1 MAEQNKKI
9 CECTT
14 EFGYC
19 PMIPDGPCRTCYGGK
34 PPENSPNRANYDLS
48 VKHLESEVSATYK
61 KAFFDLLEQKVAADP
76 PDYDW
81 LTRLYEE
88 IRGKLLILLRTG
100 SDLHTEIS
108 ESMDVDLFKQMIS
121 NKAFDPADLS
131 NLVSYVFAKC
141 KQLCSPARDEDTDAK
156 LQEIVDHMATGKA
169 TFVTVVPMFIRNA
182 NHCIDTI
189 YDDIQQ
195 LSNHMDKI

>member
-1 MAEQNKKI
+1 MAEQNQKI
-9 CECTT
+9 CDCTT

-19 PMIPDGPCRTCYGGK
+19 PMVPDGPCRMCHGAK
-34 PPENSPNRANYDLS
+34 PPDNSPNRANYDLS
-48 VKHLESEVSATYK
+48 MKHLEREVSATYK

-76 PDYDW
+76 PDFDW

-88 IRGKLLILLRTG
+88 IRGKLLILLREG
-100 SDLHTEIS
+100 SDLHKEIS
-108 ESMDVDLFKQMIS
+108 ESMDIVLFKQMIS
-121 NKAFDPADLS
+121 NKAFHPADLS
-131 NLVSYVFAKC
+131 NLVHYVFAKC

-156 LQEIVDHMATGKA
+156 LKEILDHMVLGDA
-169 TFVTVVPMFIRNA
+169 TFATVVPMFIRNA

-195 LSNHMDKI
+195 LANHKGKN